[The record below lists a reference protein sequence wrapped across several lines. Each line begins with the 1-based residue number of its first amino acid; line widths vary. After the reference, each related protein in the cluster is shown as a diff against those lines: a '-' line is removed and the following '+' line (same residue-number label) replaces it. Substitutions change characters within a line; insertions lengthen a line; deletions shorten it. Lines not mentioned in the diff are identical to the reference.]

1 MSKRIKETN
10 LFNKNHIRIVRID
23 NCENNY
29 QYYEFNSKC
38 EDNSY
43 GFNRSKIYDLY
54 DEVKCVSPLG
64 FYYTKRVYKTQ
75 EHSFTKYRK
84 LVINLYTQTYIFTY
98 IEGYNGVYIGSDVR
112 PWEIYE
118 GEKSMKDHMITSLMN
133 EINKLLDIISDNK
146 LQYNLYEEYD
156 SKKLSVEDLRKTI
169 YKEVFGS
176 DKGIRF
182 QTDQEKILSHGF
194 DLKTS
199 FRKQKD
205 GK

>member
-29 QYYEFNSKC
+29 EYYEF
-38 EDNSY
+38 
-43 GFNRSKIYDLY
+43 RSKHDEHYSKPNRYGIQDLFE
-54 DEVKCVSPLG
+54 EVKCTSPLG
-64 FYYTKRVYKTQ
+64 FYYTKRVYKTRK
-75 EHSFTKYRK
+75 EMFTKYRE
-84 LVINLYTQTYIFTY
+84 LVIKLHTQTYIFTY
-98 IEGYNGVYIGSDVR
+98 VEGYNGVYIGNDIR
-112 PWEIYE
+112 PWEICE
-118 GEKSMKDHMITSLMN
+118 GEKSMKDHMINSLMV
-133 EINKLLDIISDNK
+133 EINKLLGIISDNK
-146 LQYNLYEEYD
+146 LQYSPYEESSYHRI
-156 SKKLSVEDLRKTI
+156 SVDDLRKVI

>member
-64 FYYTKRVYKTQ
+64 FYYTKRVYRTQ
-75 EHSFTKYRK
+75 KHFFTKYRE
-84 LVINLYTQTYIFTY
+84 LVIKLSTQTYVLTY
-98 IEGYNGVYIGSDVR
+98 VKGYNGTYIGNDIR

-133 EINKLLDIISDNK
+133 EINKLLDIISENK
-146 LQYNLYEEYD
+146 LQYNPY
-156 SKKLSVEDLRKTI
+156 KEDNYKPSLDNLRKII

-176 DKGIRF
+176 EKGIRF